1 MRRTKE
7 EIQQCLES
15 GVKTCHVCKCV
26 KPHEDFCKDK
36 NSADGLNSICRDCIS
51 AARSQKRIPQRTKE
65 MVAYDIESQSK
76 VCSICKKRYSFNMFV
91 VCNHSP
97 DKKGSICSKCALT
110 YHRESNIRGYGISIE
125 EYDRMKKEQGSKCA
139 ICGRGGHLYVDHNHK
154 TGEVRGLLCN
164 SCNSAIGQLQ
174 DSPVV
179 VAKALRYLTE
189 RGCYGEE

>member
-7 EIQQCLES
+7 EIERCLET
-15 GVKTCHVCKCV
+15 GLKFCNTCKCV
-26 KPHEDFCKDK
+26 KPHEDFSKRKKAPDGLCSICKD
-36 NSADGLNSICRDCIS
+36 CTS

-76 VCSICKKRYSFNMFV
+76 VCSICKERHPFDMFA

-97 DKKGSICSKCALT
+97 DKKGSYCSKCAPS
-110 YHRESNIRGYGISIE
+110 YRRKANIRGYGISIE

-139 ICGRGGHLYVDHNHK
+139 ICGRGGHLYVDHNHN

-174 DSPVV
+174 DSPAVV
-179 VAKALRYLTE
+179 TKALRYLTE
-189 RGCYGEE
+189 RGYYGEE